1 MIIEKIS
8 VIIPTFN
15 EEKTIGTL
23 LEQVATEIKNLGVA
37 GEIIVIDDGSTD
49 TTKQVID
56 SKISVLQIPP
66 RYIRFDVN
74 KGKGA
79 ALTRGFLEA
88 TGDVVLIQDA
98 DLEYSPSD
106 YRMLLKPFEDGN
118 MNADVVYGS
127 RFRGNIRKVGYFWN
141 SLGNKF
147 LTFLSNMLMGLNLTD
162 METGYKVFRREVIQ
176 QIAPTLK
183 SQRFDI
189 EPEITAK
196 VAKGKWR
203 LFEVPISYSG
213 RTYQEGKKIGWRD
226 GLRAIWVI
234 LKFRFRD

>member
-98 DLEYSPSD
+98 H
-106 YRMLLKPFEDGN
+106 
-118 MNADVVYGS
+118 
-127 RFRGNIRKVGYFWN
+127 
-141 SLGNKF
+141 
-147 LTFLSNMLMGLNLTD
+147 
-162 METGYKVFRREVIQ
+162 
-176 QIAPTLK
+176 
-183 SQRFDI
+183 
-189 EPEITAK
+189 
-196 VAKGKWR
+196 
-203 LFEVPISYSG
+203 
-213 RTYQEGKKIGWRD
+213 
-226 GLRAIWVI
+226 
-234 LKFRFRD
+234 